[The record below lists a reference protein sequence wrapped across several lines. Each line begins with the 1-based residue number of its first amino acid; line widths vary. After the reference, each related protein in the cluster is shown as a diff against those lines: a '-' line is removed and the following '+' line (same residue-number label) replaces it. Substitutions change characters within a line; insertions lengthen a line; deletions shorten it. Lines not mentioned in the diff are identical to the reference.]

1 MSTIIQ
7 ALQESVQW
15 EHSDPAQDKKLNKL
29 ISLHN
34 KIQAQFGL
42 DFINELST
50 AWDDLHLTELDRA
63 YEEGFL
69 TAFRLW
75 MEVSALGR
83 DS

>member
-1 MSTIIQ
+1 MSPILQ

-15 EHSDPAQDKKLNKL
+15 EHSDPEQSKKLNRL

-34 KIQAQFGL
+34 KVQTQFGL
-42 DFINELST
+42 DFVNELST
-50 AWDDLHLTELDRA
+50 AWDELHDAELDRA

-75 MEVSALGR
+75 MEVSAIDAR
-83 DS
+83 